1 MCCGH
6 HHSGRSHSRH
16 RSRIIS
22 RMNGGLARLSRSLL
36 LPIVFGLAANE
47 ATALPLG
54 GDTHFQRALAV
65 IENDHAGLCP
75 ATASQEKFEATIAR
89 LADENRAEPASVP
102 SGPASLGALNRMVF
116 GRLGIR
122 ATADLK
128 DPCNLLPS
136 RVLERKQGYCVGIA
150 ALYLLLAER
159 LDLPIYAVATPS
171 HVFLRYD
178 DGSARI
184 NIETLQGGAN
194 VPDDQ
199 NIREQKIPEESI
211 RRGIFMRNLTVDEFL
226 AQVHNNLAVV
236 YSERKDY
243 DAAAREYELALDLDP
258 RLPAALYNW
267 GNDLLRQGS
276 YRQAVHRFSKSLR
289 LYPTDVWALNNRG
302 LAYLKVGKSEKARKD
317 LQAAISIDP

>member
-1 MCCGH
+1 MHPWIWPYYVRENTWRPDRSPRMCCGH

-75 ATASQEKFEATIAR
+75 ATASQEEFEATIAR

-150 ALYLLLAER
+150 ALYLVLADR
-159 LDLPIYAVATPS
+159 LQLPVYG
-171 HVFLRYD
+171 H
-178 DGSARI
+178 
-184 NIETLQGGAN
+184 TLA
-194 VPDDQ
+194 
-199 NIREQKIPEESI
+199 
-211 RRGIFMRNLTVDEFL
+211 
-226 AQVHNNLAVV
+226 
-236 YSERKDY
+236 
-243 DAAAREYELALDLDP
+243 
-258 RLPAALYNW
+258 RLPA
-267 GNDLLRQGS
+267 LRRRHHAHQ
-276 YRQAVHRFSKSLR
+276 YRDAARRCQRPGRAVHPGAEDPGEINPPRRFH
-289 LYPTDVWALNNRG
+289 
-302 LAYLKVGKSEKARKD
+302 ARPD
-317 LQAAISIDP
+317 GGGI